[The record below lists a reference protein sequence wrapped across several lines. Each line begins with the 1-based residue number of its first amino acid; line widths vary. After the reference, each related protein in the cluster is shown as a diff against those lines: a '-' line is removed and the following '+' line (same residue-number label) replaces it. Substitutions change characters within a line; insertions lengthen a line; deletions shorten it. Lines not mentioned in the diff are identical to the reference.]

1 MKKETIRKI
10 VTSILNKDIDFE
22 VDRFHYEE
30 TKGFYKNIYKIIT
43 KRKTYVLKASK
54 GDEEVIYKLLNNEVN
69 SVPYYYG
76 SYKYRNKIYTLVDF
90 VNGKNAMKLDR
101 KNLVKIIDAII
112 DVQNRFWNSNLTVG
126 TSFDNALGVRENRLT
141 FLPDELKS
149 AYQKYIDCFKA
160 AHLTF
165 SHEDLLPFNVLIN
178 KSQAYFIDFEV
189 AGILP
194 YPTMLARLIAHGEEN
209 KNALFFLRKQ
219 DYKFAVEYYYENFIK
234 DKGITKE
241 EYLRTMKLFVYN
253 ELIEWVYVYNKN
265 NYEHNEFYGKY
276 YTKALQ
282 LSIELF

>member
-10 VTSILNKDIDFE
+10 VTSILNKDINFD

-30 TKGFYKNIYKIIT
+30 TKGFYKNIYKIVT
-43 KRKTYVLKASK
+43 KRKIYVLKAAK
-54 GDEEVIYKLLNNEVN
+54 GDEDTIYKLLNNEVN
-69 SVPYYYG
+69 SIPHYYG
-76 SYKYRNKIYTLVDF
+76 SYKYRNKVYTLVDF

-101 KNLVKIIDAII
+101 KNLVKIIDSII
-112 DVQNRFWNSNLTVG
+112 DVQNLFWNSNLTVG
-126 TSFDNALGVRENRLT
+126 TSFADALGARENRLKH
-141 FLPDELKS
+141 LPDELK
-149 AYQKYIDCFKA
+149 AVYQKYIDCFKA
-160 AHLTF
+160 TPLTF

-209 KNALFFLRKQ
+209 KSALFFLKKQ
-219 DYKFAVEYYYENFIK
+219 DYKFAIEYYYENFIK
-234 DKGITKE
+234 TKGISKE
-241 EYLRTMKLFVYN
+241 DYLKTMKLFVYN